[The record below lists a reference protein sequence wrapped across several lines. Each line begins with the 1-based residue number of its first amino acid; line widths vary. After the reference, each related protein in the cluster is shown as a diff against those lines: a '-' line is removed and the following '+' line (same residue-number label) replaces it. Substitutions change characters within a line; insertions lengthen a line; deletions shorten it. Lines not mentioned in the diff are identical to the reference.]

1 MIFIKWT
8 MLIIVFFITCLIGMM
23 LANRY
28 KARVVQLKDMKSA
41 LNILKTK
48 MQYTY
53 EPLPAIFTEISNNFQ
68 NNIRLIV

>member
-8 MLIIVFFITCLIGMM
+8 MLIVVFLITWLIGIM

-28 KARVVQLKDMKSA
+28 KARVTQLKDMKSA

-53 EPLPAIFTEISNNFQ
+53 EPLPDIFLEIAFNFQ
-68 NNIRLIV
+68 NDIRFVI

>member
-1 MIFIKWT
+1 MIIIKWT

-28 KARVVQLKDMKSA
+28 KARVTQLKDIKSA
-41 LNILKTK
+41 LSILKTK
-48 MQYTY
+48 IEYTY
-53 EPLPAIFTEISNNFQ
+53 EPLPDIFLEISHNFP